1 MFLGKIADVYAQNG
15 HEVVVFEP
23 DMVGP
28 DPVLNVSS
36 SRHARVFRRPKDFEQ
51 PHPFA
56 EIQANTW
63 TMETDDSLKA
73 FQAMIACSKAF
84 ALSCESV
91 LNDEK
96 LLTDLRAEK
105 FDIAVAEYLTV
116 CPYALYRKLGIKK
129 YITASATPVG
139 SQIGAY
145 LGLPTSFSYVPEFF
159 RVPPIKMSFWDRL
172 ENLFGAKLAEFF
184 FFRFFI
190 ADVLR
195 VVERHYPDFHYES
208 ALAESSYL
216 FINSNEFLDYP
227 KPTSQK
233 VINLAGLGLAQPK
246 PLDEDYRRLLDS
258 ALGGVVLVSFGTIAQ
273 SANMPP
279 EILSAF
285 LQTFAAF
292 PHLTFVWKFENTTND
307 VAANLTNVHLRS
319 WLPQLDLLA
328 DPRVVGFITHGGIN
342 SVTESIVHGTP
353 LLRNCKMLE
362 ERKLGVPLSKP
373 QLSTADALIAA
384 LKTIV
389 EDKTYLARAR
399 EMSEMFATAPMTPEE
414 KVLKYTAQATRFD
427 VASLLDLHGRHQT
440 FIEFYNL
447 DILGSLLLLSMVLF
461 CASFMILRLSAR
473 FLLRLCAG
481 SGSKTKAE

>member
-1 MFLGKIADVYAQNG
+1 MRFFLLLPCCLAFISVDGLKILVVNPVLGRSHLMFLGKIADVYAQNG

-28 DPVLNVSS
+28 DAVLNVSS

-73 FQAMIACSKAF
+73 FQVS
-84 ALSCESV
+84 SV
-91 LNDEK
+91 LSDEN
-96 LLTDLRAEK
+96 LLADLRAEK

-116 CPYALYRKLGIKK
+116 CPYAIYRKLGIKK

-172 ENLFGAKLAEFF
+172 DNLFGAKLAEFF

-195 VVERHYPDFHYES
+195 VVERHYPDFHYEAS
-208 ALAESSYL
+208 KLFFVPSTSNALAESSYL
-216 FINSNEFLDYP
+216 FVNSNEFLDYP

-233 VINLAGLGLAQPK
+233 VINIAGLGLAQPK
-246 PLDEDYRRLLDS
+246 PLSKDYSRLLDS
-258 ALGGVVLVSFGTIAQ
+258 APGGVVLVSFGTIAQ

-279 EILSAF
+279 EILTAF
-285 LQTFAAF
+285 QQTFAAF
-292 PHLTFVWKFENTTND
+292 PQLTFVWKFENATND
-307 VAANLTNVHLRS
+307 VAANLSNVHTRP

-389 EDKTYLARAR
+389 EDKTRV
-399 EMSEMFATAPMTPEE
+399 P
-414 KVLKYTAQATRFD
+414 
-427 VASLLDLHGRHQT
+427 G
-440 FIEFYNL
+440 
-447 DILGSLLLLSMVLF
+447 
-461 CASFMILRLSAR
+461 
-473 FLLRLCAG
+473 LCARDVRNVQHRPDDTRREG
-481 SGSKTKAE
+481 FEVHGTSRSF